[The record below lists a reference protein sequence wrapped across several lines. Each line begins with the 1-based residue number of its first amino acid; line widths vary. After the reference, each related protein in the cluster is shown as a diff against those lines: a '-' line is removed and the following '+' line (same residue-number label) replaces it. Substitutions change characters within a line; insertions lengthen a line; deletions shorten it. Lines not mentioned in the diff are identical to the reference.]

1 MVFDAFITTEGEP
14 GECFRE
20 RVTILS
26 LFFLP
31 VYKFVMPARVSVLL
45 GNKRALHADA
55 LQVVAIGIVI
65 SSDVHRA
72 YRSGNQGDID
82 Q

>member
-1 MVFDAFITTEGEP
+1 MVFDAFITTEGEL

-20 RVTILS
+20 RVTIRS

-45 GNKRALHADA
+45 GNASPTCRCPSN
-55 LQVVAIGIVI
+55 G
-65 SSDVHRA
+65 SDR
-72 YRSGNQGDID
+72 YRNTWRRPQG
-82 Q
+82 